1 MAAAISDAA
10 PRLPRLPL
18 LYALHSGNLYGTER
32 MALATAEGLVDEYEP
47 TMFAPPGPALEAATP
62 LGFGIRAFSS
72 AKEFAK
78 QVRPLIAGHK
88 RLAFVATGVAH
99 SLACLA
105 WNVFYRRNIVH
116 LHVVHG
122 GTDEKDSYGRKKIL
136 NNFNV
141 VFVAVSGF
149 VKERLIANGVRGDR
163 IVVIENFLAPTRTV
177 AAPTRPHFEKQG
189 VRRLLVVSRVDPI
202 KRIDVL
208 LDALERDEAFSRF
221 EIRVLGTGWQ
231 LDEMRARARE
241 RHPNVEFV
249 GFVSDVAGALAA
261 TDLLVHTCPAEPFGL
276 AILEAMVAGVPVV
289 VPNSGGAGALIEDG
303 VSGFRFSANDPEALA
318 TCLRRLQ
325 SASPDELNR
334 IVRGGRAALD
344 TRFSPAR
351 RIEDYRR
358 LLHGDPL

>member
-1 MAAAISDAA
+1 MAAAIAHPA
-10 PRLPRLPL
+10 PRLPL

-32 MALATAEGLVDEYEP
+32 MALATAEGLRDEYEP
-47 TMFAPPGPALEAATP
+47 TMLAPPGPALEAAGP
-62 LGFGIRAFSS
+62 LGFGVRAFSS

-78 QVRPLIAGHK
+78 QVRPLIAAH
-88 RLAFVATGVAH
+88 RSLAFVATGVVH

-105 WNVFYRRNIVH
+105 WNMVYRRNIIH

-122 GTDEKDSYGRKKIL
+122 GTDEKDSYGRKKVL

-141 VFVAVSGF
+141 VFVAVSEF

-163 IVVIENFLAPTRTV
+163 IVVIENFLDPTRT
-177 AAPTRPHFEKQG
+177 AGAPKRPRFDKPG
-189 VRRLLVVSRVDPI
+189 IRRVLVVSRVDPI

-208 LDALERDEAFSRF
+208 LDALEQDESFRQL
-221 EIRVLGTGWQ
+221 EIRVLGTGWE
-231 LDEMRARARE
+231 LEEMRDRARD

-249 GFVSDVAGALAA
+249 GFTSNVPDELAA
-261 TDLLVHTCPAEPFGL
+261 ADLLVHTCPAEPFGL

-289 VPNSGGAGALIEDG
+289 VPDTGGAGSLIDDG
-303 VSGFRFSANDPEALA
+303 VSGFRFSANDPGALA

-325 SASPDELNR
+325 NSTTDDLNR
-334 IVRGGRAALD
+334 VVEGGRKALE
-344 TRFSPAR
+344 TRFSPER

-358 LLHGDPL
+358 LLHGEHL

>member
-1 MAAAISDAA
+1 MAAATASPAS
-10 PRLPRLPL
+10 RLPL

-32 MALATAEGLVDEYEP
+32 MALATAKGLRDEYEP

-78 QVRPLIAGHK
+78 QVRPLIADH
-88 RLAFVATGVAH
+88 RELAFVATGVVH

-105 WNVFYRRNIVH
+105 WNMIYRRNIVH

-141 VFVAVSGF
+141 VFVAVSEF
-149 VKERLIANGVRGDR
+149 VRDRLIAHGVRADR
-163 IVVIENFLAPTRTV
+163 IVVIENFLDPSRTESAPK
-177 AAPTRPHFEKQG
+177 RPPFETPG
-189 VRRLLVVSRVDPI
+189 VKRLLVVSRVDPI

-208 LDALERDEAFSRF
+208 LDALERDPTFREF
-221 EIRVLGTGWQ
+221 EVRVLGTGWQ
-231 LDEMRARARE
+231 LEELRARARE

-249 GFVSDVAGALAA
+249 GFTSDVANELAA
-261 TDLLVHTCPAEPFGL
+261 ADLLVHPCPAEPFGL
-276 AILEAMVAGVPVV
+276 AILEAMVAGLPVV
-289 VPNSGGAGALIEDG
+289 VPDSGGAGSLIDDG
-303 VSGFRFSANDPEALA
+303 ISGFRFSANDPESLA

-325 SASPDELNR
+325 NTSAEDLNA
-334 IVRGGRAALD
+334 VVAGGRQALH
-344 TRFSPAR
+344 TRFSPKR
-351 RIEDYRR
+351 RIDDYRR
-358 LLHGDPL
+358 LLHGAPLC